1 MSSKPPLAPGQKIEL
16 NDARIGIVRFVGNT
30 SFSTGEWIGVEL
42 EEATGKND
50 GSVQGKRYFEC
61 AAGYGIFCRASGVGR
76 VLQDAPKAK
85 SKAAASNGA
94 PVKSARPSSVQGP
107 AANGTRRQTLVKD
120 DPSRRTSTLQATP
133 TPASKTGSGIRS
145 PVKSPTKQLGTNGTS
160 SASTSRTGTPPAA
173 GRRPGAGVPPKSS
186 RPSIAQPTT
195 AAARRTSTLPSAP
208 GTATPR
214 TTRQSTT
221 STATSRAGTSRL
233 GAGAATS
240 RGGAATRPGLR
251 ERLSAA
257 REEASTGDEAS
268 ERSGVLSPREST
280 ESEAASQTGTED
292 QDDDEQDDTVRQNFA
307 PPPVPPIPQEPERS
321 SRNRRPSS
329 PAAASVHSQR
339 TIRSTAA
346 STRQIEELEAK
357 IRLLERKRAE
367 DRDLKTNLEKAV
379 QERDQARGVIEKL
392 QNKYRPQQQ
401 ELETLKKEM
410 ADYEKRFNEIED
422 IQARHDVEMEA
433 ALVDREYAEESA
445 ENFKQDLET
454 LRAKME
460 EQALE
465 LEILRD
471 ENQELTKEMSPEER
485 TSAGWLQL
493 EKSNERLKEA
503 LLSLRDMTQDR
514 EAELKEQIEGLEE
527 QVKEVEGMRSQYEET
542 KDQLLKSQADTEDLR
557 QQLEVALGAEDMI
570 ERLTEE
576 NERLQNKINDLRA
589 AIDDLESLRELNDEL
604 EINHIEAEKQL
615 QEELDFKDSLLLDRE
630 RTAKEQQA
638 ALDEADYNINRFREL
653 VSQLQSDLQDLEASK
668 QISESEAAQLTSNS
682 KAMMDLNRKLQSSA
696 AKTQVKTIDLE
707 LRKLDAQ
714 QASEHLAIV
723 QLFLPET
730 FQADRDSILAL
741 LRFKRIGFKAN
752 LVQGFIKER
761 VASFGTRGQDEEVFA
776 ACDALDKLTWVAA
789 MSDRL
794 VNSISGCSAEAFANY
809 GGALYE
815 LEVVER
821 TLDGYVDALRRDELK
836 ESDMSVRLG
845 RSIEVMTHLSSLH
858 LHNGLADHGDDLI
871 MRALLLQSRLDSA
884 TSALALTRTMIET
897 NLKPNDSEDT
907 EDEDMESASDTARI
921 LNRLKM
927 IVEQA
932 RNAKVVSGKTL
943 RALFD
948 LQARHLTLEESLLE
962 HFESSETVA
971 TEIVSFACKSGASLQ
986 EIFLEEGRTESF
998 TPSEVISA
1006 LSRAATD
1013 VFSLVG
1019 SEAGAYDTVA
1029 SRLRDLSTL
1038 LVDLS
1043 ALPLDLDNTVEFE
1056 RAPAPWVARSDELKQ
1071 TKITSVDTE
1080 AELSRTLETVRERD
1094 AMLKQKE
1101 TELDEQGVR
1110 IEMLEARMK
1119 DASKRNAKIAEL
1131 ERGLRE
1137 AKEGE
1142 STAKVELSKAQ
1153 QEAQREMDRVREEMA
1168 RLADERQRTGGSG
1181 AGGVG
1186 GELDGNAMG
1195 ASVRIT
1201 IKRQEHKI
1209 AGLEGAV
1216 RYLEEDNRRLRLPAP
1231 DAPHN
1236 LASTTSWLHDPL
1248 PKQTSAKK
1256 KAQRHAALQSE
1267 GHKILEQML
1276 TLAARPPTVD
1286 LTTMPKNKLAWR
1298 PAKESSR
1305 WKVEK
1310 MNEEWVDWKSWR
1322 EELVDAASA
1331 SMARGGS
1338 GKVAAV

>member
-1 MSSKPPLAPGQKIEL
+1 MSSNPPLAPGQKVEL
-16 NDARIGIVRFVGNT
+16 NDLRIGTVRFVGTT
-30 SFSTGEWIGVEL
+30 SFQTGEWVGVEL
-42 EEATGKND
+42 EEASGKND

-61 AAGYGIFCRASGVGR
+61 AAGYGIFCRASGVGK
-76 VLQDAPKAK
+76 VLQDVPKRN
-85 SKAAASNGA
+85 SKTVTSNGV
-94 PVKSARPSSVQGP
+94 PGKSSRPSSIQGP
-107 AANGTRRQTLVKD
+107 SGVNGTRRQTLVRD
-120 DPSRRTSTLQATP
+120 EPGRRTSTLQGTP
-133 TPASKTGSGIRS
+133 TPAARVASGIRS

-160 SASTSRTGTPPAA
+160 STSTSRTGTPPTAGKRPVSGVAA
-173 GRRPGAGVPPKSS
+173 KSS
-186 RPSIAQPTT
+186 RPSIAPPSTIG
-195 AAARRTSTLPSAP
+195 AGRRTSTVPAGP
-208 GTATPR
+208 GAAASR
-214 TTRQSTT
+214 TSRPSTT
-221 STATSRAGTSRL
+221 STAASRTGAPRL
-233 GAGAATS
+233 GPGAANS
-240 RGGAATRPGLR
+240 RTTTTARPSLKD
-251 ERLSAA
+251 RLSAA

-268 ERSGVLSPREST
+268 ERSAALSSRES
-280 ESEAASQTGTED
+280 AASESASQAETED
-292 QDDDEQDDTVRQNFA
+292 QDDEDETIHQNFA
-307 PPPVPPIPQEPERS
+307 PPPVPPIPKEPDRTGKQ
-321 SRNRRPSS
+321 RRPSS
-329 PAAASVHSQR
+329 PGAASVHSQR
-339 TIRSTAA
+339 TIRSTTA
-346 STRQIEELEAK
+346 SNRQIEELETK
-357 IRLLERKRAE
+357 VRLLERKRAE
-367 DRDLKTNLEKAV
+367 DRELKQSLEKAE
-379 QERDQARGVIEKL
+379 QERDQARGIIEKL
-392 QNKYRPQQQ
+392 QNKYRPQAK
-401 ELETLKKEM
+401 ELEELKKER
-410 ADYEKRFNEIED
+410 ADYEKRFNEIEE
-422 IQARHDVEMEA
+422 IQAKHDVEMEA
-433 ALVDREYAEESA
+433 ALVDREYAEEMA
-445 ENFKQDLET
+445 EGLQTELDA
-454 LRAKME
+454 LRAKTE

-471 ENQELTKEMSPEER
+471 ENGELSKEMSPEER

-514 EAELKEQIEGLEE
+514 EAELKEEIQGLEE
-527 QVKEVEGMRSQYEET
+527 QVKEIEGMRTQYQDT
-542 KDQLLKSQADTEDLR
+542 KDQLLKSQANVEDLR
-557 QQLEVALGAEDMI
+557 QQLEVALNAEDMI
-570 ERLTEE
+570 ERLTED
-576 NERLQNKINDLRA
+576 NQSLRDKISDLRA
-589 AIDDLESLRELNDEL
+589 VIEDLESLRELNDEL

-668 QISESEAAQLTSNS
+668 SISESEAAQLSTKSR
-682 KAMMDLNRKLQSSA
+682 AMMDLNQKLQTSA

-714 QASEHLAIV
+714 QASEHLEIV
-723 QLFLPET
+723 QLFLPES
-730 FQADRDSILAL
+730 FQAERDSVLAL

-761 VASFGTRGQDEEVFA
+761 VASFGTRGQDEDVFA

-794 VNSISGCSAEAFANY
+794 VNSISGCSAEAFANF

-821 TLDGYVDALRRDELK
+821 TLNDFVDALRHDELK
-836 ESDMSVRLG
+836 ESDLTVRLG

-858 LHNGLADHGDDLI
+858 LHNGLADHADDLI

-884 TSALALTRTMIET
+884 TSALAVTRTMIET
-897 NLKPNDSEDT
+897 NLKPGSIGEDADE
-907 EDEDMESASDTARI
+907 EDDESASETARI

-932 RNAKVVSGKTL
+932 RNSKVVSGKTH

-948 LQARHLTLEESLLE
+948 LQARHLTLEESMVE
-962 HFESSETVA
+962 SFESSENVA
-971 TEIVSFACKSGASLQ
+971 TQIASYACKSGANLQ
-986 EIFLEEGRTESF
+986 EIFLEEGRTEPF

-1006 LSRAATD
+1006 LSRVATN
-1013 VFSLVG
+1013 VFSVAG
-1019 SEAGAYDTVA
+1019 GEAGPYDTLA

-1038 LVDLS
+1038 LLDLS
-1043 ALPLDLDNTVEFE
+1043 TLPTDLDNTIEFE
-1056 RAPAPWVARSDELKQ
+1056 RAPAPWMARADELKA

-1094 AMLKQKE
+1094 AMLREKE
-1101 TELDEQGVR
+1101 KELEEQGVR

-1119 DASKRNAKIAEL
+1119 DASKRSAKIAEL

-1137 AKEGE
+1137 AKDGE
-1142 STAKVELSKAQ
+1142 TKAKSELAQ
-1153 QEAQREMDRVREEMA
+1153 AQHEAQGQMDRVREEMA
-1168 RLADERQRTGGSG
+1168 QLAEDRQKTGTSG
-1181 AGGVG
+1181 ASGVI

-1209 AGLEGAV
+1209 TALEGAL

-1236 LASTTSWLHDPL
+1236 LATSMSWLHDSL
-1248 PKQTSAKK
+1248 PSHTPAKK
-1256 KAQRHAALQSE
+1256 RAQRHAALQSE

-1276 TLAARPPTVD
+1276 SLAARPSTVD

-1305 WKVEK
+1305 WKVERR
-1310 MNEEWVDWKSWR
+1310 NEEWVDWKAWR
-1322 EELVDAASA
+1322 EELVDKASA
-1331 SMARGGS
+1331 PMARGAS
-1338 GKVAAV
+1338 GKVVA